1 MQSKFKSGAASAPLI
16 YLDAEGGSANTAR
29 CDPDLNL
36 LDERETAS
44 ILGCAVSTLQKHR
57 VSGGGI
63 PFVKLGRLVRY
74 RRADVLA
81 YLQGHVR
88 RSTSDEV

>member
-1 MQSKFKSGAASAPLI
+1 
-16 YLDAEGGSANTAR
+16 
-29 CDPDLNL
+29 
-36 LDERETAS
+36 
-44 ILGCAVSTLQKHR
+44 